1 MGIACWV
8 IKAKDKES
16 EQVITIAFAR
26 LKYVGESASLLPY
39 TTILPLLLLRKT
51 LEKNLK
57 PKNTLNAL

>member
-1 MGIACWV
+1 MRSGCWI
-8 IKAKDKES
+8 IKATGKES
-16 EQVITIAFAR
+16 EYVITIAFAR
-26 LKYVGESASLLPY
+26 QKYAGESASLLHY